1 MHTQTSVKKAGD
13 YKTPRPAEQHRL
25 QAQLTDAA
33 AQMQKLV
40 MGQKVCLGALI
51 TSARSCTQLALR
63 VAIQVL
69 SCVVLPVPAKGHYSS
84 VTPAGITSSCEIA
97 APCSL
102 ARELPVCLKVLEQH
116 YIDYCLIFAGLQNVQ
131 GDTGKFRDF

>member
-1 MHTQTSVKKAGD
+1 
-13 YKTPRPAEQHRL
+13 
-25 QAQLTDAA
+25 
-33 AQMQKLV
+33 
-40 MGQKVCLGALI
+40 MGQKVSLRALI
-51 TSARSCTQLALR
+51 TSACSCIQLAPQF
-63 VAIQVL
+63 AIQVL
-69 SCVVLPVPAKGHYSS
+69 LCVAFPVPANGHYSS
-84 VTPAGITSSCEIA
+84 VTPGGIVSSHEIA